1 MQLHYELIGP
11 KELTKTERMLLACSG
26 EEFFFLR
33 RNGVLLINKG
43 LRSPKRLTKIATD
56 LWRHE
61 GFGTEQDTD
70 EINDH
75 YNRVLEIA
83 GKEAAYQLLSTWNEA
98 FQEKMEAGSKREA
111 SEWIQNNDILDELD
125 AISETEGAYRPDFIK
140 ALWSQTKSTNA
151 LFLYGYQKGMEAAG
165 KGVAIG

>member
-11 KELTKTERMLLACSG
+11 KELTKTERILLASKG
-26 EEFFFLR
+26 EGFFFLR
-33 RNGVLLINKG
+33 RNGVLLINKE

-70 EINDH
+70 EINAH

-98 FQEKMEAGSKREA
+98 LQEKMEADNKRDA
-111 SEWIQNNDILDELD
+111 ADWLKGRDIPEELD
-125 AISETEGAYRPDFIK
+125 AIGPYRPLFID
-140 ALWSQTKSTNA
+140 ALWSLTGRTDA
-151 LFLYGYQKGMEAAG
+151 IFLYGYHAGMEAARKVVSG
-165 KGVAIG
+165 